1 MDWNQLIENE
11 SLETKRQLPSS
22 NKLAIEV
29 VAFANARGGRIV
41 IGYDEK
47 ARAFVGVT
55 LSQKLEE
62 KIANIIHDCCDPQ
75 VPFTVSYESVQ
86 GKTLLIIDIPVST
99 HKPHYLKSKGLAQGT
114 YVRVGSTC
122 RLANQETLARLIRE
136 GKHISFDSER
146 VSRSTSLNE
155 EKIQRF
161 LAERKRRLGA
171 RVTRLTPALLEDLGA
186 KSSGEETVAGCLLF
200 HDRPQD
206 IPELSHAYIKAA
218 RFKGTQKGTFL
229 DQAEIDSCLPDQ
241 IDHSVRFV
249 LKNIRLSGTI
259 KGSKRIERYEYPP
272 DIVREAI
279 VNAVIHRDYS
289 ISGACILLAVYD
301 NRLEVTSPGGLAG
314 QVTVDNIQDRQY
326 NRNPIIAKRMFEMAY
341 FDSWG
346 QGIDRILAWA
356 NETAAKPPTFA
367 DAYDQFTL
375 TLFPEGS
382 IPALSADAEP
392 PLSTLERNVL
402 DYVNQH
408 GRVTNREIR
417 RAFGCTKTQAQV
429 VLRQLKDRNLLK
441 VYGAGRS
448 TFYGRF
454 T

>member
-1 MDWNQLIENE
+1 MNWTQIIESE
-11 SLETKRQLPSS
+11 TLETKRQLPSS

-29 VAFANARGGRIV
+29 IAFANTRGGRIV

-47 ARAFVGVT
+47 AKAVVGVVP
-55 LSQKLEE
+55 SQKLEE
-62 KIANIIHDCCDPQ
+62 KIANIIHDCCEPQ
-75 VPFTVSYESVQ
+75 VPFTISYESVRD
-86 GKTLLIIDIPVST
+86 KTLLIIDIPVSAN
-99 HKPHYLKSKGLAQGT
+99 KPHYLKSKGLTQGT
-114 YVRVGSTC
+114 YIRVGSTC
-122 RLANQETLARLIRE
+122 RLVDQETLARLIRE
-136 GKHISFDSER
+136 GKHISFDSET
-146 VSRSTSLNE
+146 VSRPISLDQ
-155 EKIQRF
+155 EKILRF
-161 LAERKRRLGA
+161 LTERKKRLGA
-171 RVTRLTPALLEDLGA
+171 RVTQITPALLEDLGA
-186 KSSGEETVAGCLLF
+186 QTNGAETVAGCLLF
-200 HDRPQD
+200 YGHPQD

-229 DQAEIDSCLPDQ
+229 DQAEINGCLADQ
-241 IDHSVRFV
+241 IDDAVTFV

-259 KGSKRIERYEYPP
+259 EGSKRIERYEYPS
-272 DIVREAI
+272 DIIREAI

-301 NRLEVTSPGGLAG
+301 NRLEITSPGGLAG

-356 NETAAKPPTFA
+356 DQTSAKPPTFM

-375 TLFPEGS
+375 TLFPENS
-382 IPALSADAEP
+382 TSSSSTQYQP
-392 PLSTLERNVL
+392 PLSQLERDVL

-408 GRVTNREIR
+408 GRVVNREIR
-417 RAFGCTKTQAQV
+417 QTFGCTKTQAQV
-429 VLRQLKDRNLLK
+429 VLRKLRDRNLLK

-448 TFYGRF
+448 TFYGQ
-454 T
+454 

>member
-1 MDWNQLIENE
+1 MDWAQIIESE
-11 SLETKRQLPSS
+11 TLEAKRQLSS
-22 NKLAIEV
+22 SSKLAIEV
-29 VAFANARGGRIV
+29 VAFANTRGGRIV

-47 ARAFVGVT
+47 AKAFVGVVP
-55 LSQKLEE
+55 SQRLEE
-62 KIANIIHDCCDPQ
+62 KIANIIHDCCEPY
-75 VPFTVSYESVQ
+75 VPYTVSYESIQ
-86 GKTLLIIDIPVST
+86 DKTLLIIDIPVST
-99 HKPHYLKSKGLAQGT
+99 NKPHYLKGKGLAQGT

-122 RLANQETLARLIRE
+122 RLADQETLARLIRQ
-136 GKHISFDSER
+136 GKHISFDSET
-146 VSRSTSLNE
+146 VSKSVSLDQ

-161 LAERKRRLGA
+161 LTERKKRLGA
-171 RVTRLTPALLEDLGA
+171 RVTKITQALLEDLGA
-186 KSSGEETVAGCLLF
+186 QSNGAQTVAGCLLF
-200 HDRPQD
+200 YDHPQD
-206 IPELSHAYIKAA
+206 IPELSHATIKAA

-229 DQAEIDSCLPDQ
+229 DQAEINGSLADQ
-241 IDHSVRFV
+241 IDNAVTFV

-259 KGSKRIERYEYPP
+259 EGSKRIERYEYPP
-272 DIVREAI
+272 DIIREAI

-356 NETAAKPPTFA
+356 AQTRARPPTFI

-375 TLFPEGS
+375 TLFPENS
-382 IPALSADAEP
+382 MPSSSTEHEL
-392 PLSTLERNVL
+392 PLSQLERDVL
-402 DYVNQH
+402 DYVERH

-417 RAFGCTKTQAQV
+417 QTYGCTKTQAQI
-429 VLRQLKDRNLLK
+429 VLRKLRDRNLLK
-441 VYGAGRS
+441 AYGAGRS
-448 TFYGRF
+448 TFYGR
-454 T
+454 